1 MNTIFNLSLKSASRE
16 PFLLFWSIFMP
27 IAGTLILG
35 YLVHDPQY
43 SIRITTGMMAMGIL
57 FYAFTTTVFSL
68 FSQRRRGVYQLL
80 KVTPLPLTH
89 YIISVS
95 SAGTV
100 ISLSCGLT
108 VLIIGSIAFQISLS
122 FQSLLMIMTVCL
134 LGAMGYI
141 FLSFFVSSL
150 CKTEAQASIITNL
163 VSMSLL
169 LSSDAF
175 YSLDSA
181 PAIVFAIRFLNP
193 FQWFLNG
200 LRSGIMVSPSTWGY
214 SLLFLALF
222 FTITLTLA
230 IWSFTFTD
238 R

>member
-1 MNTIFNLSLKSASRE
+1 MNTLFTLSLKSASRE

-35 YLVHDPQY
+35 YLIHDPHY
-43 SIRITTGMMAMGIL
+43 SLRITTGMMAMGIL
-57 FYAFTTTVFSL
+57 FYAFTTTVFTL

-80 KVTPLPLTH
+80 KVTPLPLVR
-89 YIISVS
+89 YIISLS
-95 SAGTV
+95 GAGTI
-100 ISLSCGLT
+100 ISLSCGLV

-122 FQSLLMIMTVCL
+122 WPSLIMIMIVCL
-134 LGAMGYI
+134 LGAMGYL
-141 FLSFFVSSL
+141 FLSFFISSL

-163 VSMSLL
+163 ISMPLL

-175 YSLDSA
+175 YSLDGA
-181 PAIVFAIRFLNP
+181 PAIVLAIRSLNP

-200 LRSGIMVSPSTWGY
+200 LRSSLMVNPLTWGY
-214 SLLFLALF
+214 SLLALTLF
-222 FTITLTLA
+222 FAITLTLA